1 MKYLKI
7 AGCAALL
14 FIIGIMITWSRR
26 ETDLID
32 YIGMPQEK
40 LVEKFGLEEIISEAD
55 RNNQI
60 VSYREDGNTVAFWR
74 FSQGNV
80 VSIFM
85 RTGTGGTVFLQPCL
99 ACSSAQPVRFRIGLS
114 AVQRQ
119 QLHGG
124 LQESRMTSCTASVI
138 LSFAACC
145 FSL

>member
-14 FIIGIMITWSRR
+14 FAIGIMITWSRR

-40 LVEKFGLEEIISEAD
+40 LVEKFGLEEITSEAD

-80 VSIFM
+80 VSIFT
-85 RTGTGGTVFLQPCL
+85 RAGTGSGYSL
-99 ACSSAQPVRFRIGLS
+99 AGYTPEKSVA
-114 AVQRQ
+114 
-119 QLHGG
+119 
-124 LQESRMTSCTASVI
+124 ESRKLYENNCSYDGEMYTAYAGMELEKQGI
-138 LSFAACC
+138 L
-145 FSL
+145 

>member
-14 FIIGIMITWSRR
+14 FAIGIMITWSRR

-40 LVEKFGLEEIISEAD
+40 LVEKFGLEEITSEAD

-74 FSQGNV
+74 F
-80 VSIFM
+80 
-85 RTGTGGTVFLQPCL
+85 
-99 ACSSAQPVRFRIGLS
+99 
-114 AVQRQ
+114 
-119 QLHGG
+119 
-124 LQESRMTSCTASVI
+124 
-138 LSFAACC
+138 
-145 FSL
+145 